1 MIELLAD
8 QYPEGADLTIMNTF
22 YQYPLRDANG
32 NRLDDFIV
40 IVYKDNITGEKKY
53 EIISKPKY
61 TFYKVKDGVPFDDTY
76 NHFFIEKDKVDE
88 VTVPY
93 RMIEKEIA
101 KLTGNLDFY
110 NENIQEMNKSE
121 NKKLHKIP
129 EIFASDTN
137 IEDYYRFLFGVRY
150 TNNITKITKAFFD
163 IEVDTRYMAGD
174 FVQLGECP
182 VNAISFH
189 DEAHNITITYLLR
202 NPNNPLIQQFENE
215 VALGYFGESQ
225 IKSFVEE
232 HVGGWKQ
239 NIRFKL
245 KDTRYQIKFFDE
257 EIKLLYTFFQDVHFF
272 KPDFILS
279 YNGSA
284 FDIEY
289 IIQRIYK
296 LGYEPADII
305 CDQTWPIRIVKN
317 YIDQKNIN
325 DVPERGDFTFISG
338 YTTWIDQMI
347 QYASRRKA
355 KFGSMGSIKLD
366 DIGYKEAKV
375 RKLNYHHI
383 TKNIAMLPWLDYK
396 TFVLYNIFDVVVQKC
411 IEMKCNDVEYIFSK
425 CIVNNTSYKK
435 GHRQTIYLV
444 NRMKK
449 EFFKLNYII
458 GNNANK
464 WNSEPDK
471 FLGALVH
478 NPLHNTDYSKKKI
491 NGVPIWVCD
500 NLQDY
505 DYKALY
511 PSIIIEF
518 NIAPNTQIGRIIIPN
533 KVYLG
538 ENATM
543 IPENKYSRG
552 GEFIENLVCD
562 NIIEFCKRWFQLAGF
577 KEFMEDWAEYN
588 QKYKVCY
595 SREKDQFVTTNTYY
609 DKKQKQ
615 VMTIPILTVPKT
627 TCPFVSL
634 SFAYQ
639 NPIHIY
645 ELYEVHKEKLNGGN
659 LS

>member
-1 MIELLAD
+1 MIQLLEGK
-8 QYPEGADLTIMNTF
+8 YPQGTDLTIMNTF
-22 YQYPLRDANG
+22 YQYPLQDENG
-32 NRLDDFIV
+32 NRLDDFMFL
-40 IVYKDNITGEKKY
+40 VYKDNVTKEKKY
-53 EIISKPKY
+53 ELITKPNY
-61 TFYKVKDGVPFDDTY
+61 TFYKVKDDVPFDDTY
-76 NHFFIEKDKVDE
+76 NHFFIEKDKVEE

-93 RMIEKEIA
+93 RNIDKEIA
-101 KLTGNLDFY
+101 KITGNLEFY
-110 NENIQEMNKSE
+110 NENIQSSNRAE

-129 EIFASDTN
+129 RIFASDTA
-137 IEDYYRFLFGVRY
+137 IEDYYRYLFGIQFK
-150 TNNITKITKAFFD
+150 NSITKISKAFFD
-163 IEVDTRYMAGD
+163 IEVDSRYMVGD

-189 DEAHNITITYLLR
+189 DEEHNITITYLLR
-202 NPNNPLIQQFENE
+202 NESNPLIQEFENE
-215 VALGYFGESQ
+215 LVTGTFGLKD
-225 IKSFVEE
+225 IRKFVKE

-239 NIRFKL
+239 NTRFKL
-245 KDTRYQIKFFDE
+245 DNTDYKIKFFDN
-257 EIKLLYTFFQDVHFF
+257 EIQLLYSFFQDVHFY

-289 IIQRIYK
+289 MIQRIYK
-296 LGYEPADII
+296 LGYEPADIM
-305 CDQTWPIRIVKN
+305 CDQTWPIKIVKN
-317 YIDQKNIN
+317 YVDQRNIN
-325 DVPERGDFTFISG
+325 DTPERGDYTFISG

-366 DIGYKEAKV
+366 DVGYRVAKV

-411 IEMKCNDVEYIFSK
+411 IEIKCNDIEYIFSK
-425 CIVNNTSYKK
+425 CLMNNTSYKK

-449 EFFKLNYII
+449 EFYKLDYII

-464 WNSEPDK
+464 WNDKPDK

-478 NPLHNTDYSKKKI
+478 DPLHTTDYSKQKL
-491 NGVPIWVCD
+491 NGVPIWICD

-505 DYKALY
+505 DYKSLY

-518 NIAPNTQIGRIIIPN
+518 NIAPNTQIGRIIIPD
-533 KVYLG
+533 KVYKG
-538 ENATM
+538 ENATN
-543 IPENKYSRG
+543 IPGNKYSRG

-577 KEFMEDWAEYN
+577 KEFMEDWKEYN
-588 QKYKVCY
+588 EKFKLCY
-595 SREKDQFVTTNTYY
+595 SREGYQFVNTNTFY
-609 DKKQKQ
+609 DKKMEQ
-615 VMTIPILTVPKT
+615 VMEIPVYTSPETMSPI
-627 TCPFVSL
+627 VSL
-634 SFAYQ
+634 SFINQ

-645 ELYEVHKEKLNGGN
+645 EPYEVHKKNAN
-659 LS
+659 K